1 MVGSYQTITY
11 NRHAVQSATKF
22 KAKIV
27 DVPFC
32 DPESGF
38 AILIASRIEDGKSIV
53 LKGIIPN
60 PVENAYITYQGH
72 WEQDARRGTQYVKVE
87 SCKIDYEAGGTDS
100 IYELLTSGYVP
111 GVGPVTAKKI
121 IKAFGADSLKIIE
134 KSPEKLT
141 ELAGIKEKAAKKIHD
156 AYIHIAKDQELISFL
171 LPFISMQKIN
181 AVLKEYGDS
190 KQALAAI
197 KENPYCLYQDV
208 SGIGFAASDRIA
220 LVGLGMDR
228 KDQRRVEAIVLHS
241 LEVQAQMEGHSFV
254 WLNQLM
260 ACVATTVEKELHESR
275 IPEQSIRD
283 AVNGARRKGLLVAEK
298 SSGNASGKPLF
309 CVYLRRYWA
318 LECDITFLC
327 HTLHHC
333 MNAACGI
340 VSKADVDR
348 AIQNVQMKDGFLQD
362 DTQKQAAYTVYGS
375 DSQNVT
381 VITGGPGSGK
391 TTIIKTIIEAFM
403 VAKGSYYK
411 EEDIL
416 LCAPT
421 GRASARMR
429 EATGHAASTIQ
440 SAYFG
445 YFDNEASVIVVDEFS
460 MCNLETAHMVFSL
473 ASHGCKLVIVGD
485 PDQLPAIGAGNVLRD
500 LIDSGEVNVCKLSSC
515 HRNMGAIVENAIH
528 INAGEQTST
537 FRQDESFLL
546 IPATK
551 GMEIR
556 TTALFNYFH
565 FVRKYGEVN
574 DLDNRHAEDGI
585 RKGVQNICLLT
596 PVRKKGSG
604 YISATDLNLL
614 IRDKL
619 NPATYENSGFIE
631 SLKGVPEQGF
641 DYRIGD
647 RVMLCKNHRG
657 SFVNGD
663 MGFITSFE
671 PKALDQ
677 DGAMICNAYTVRFDN
692 PCDVDGE
699 CFEMIV
705 SRKMMQ
711 SEFALAY
718 AMTVHKSQGS
728 EFKAVVVAF
737 DTGWKQLQQRNLLY
751 TAVTRSKNEC
761 RIVGNMDAV
770 DVAIDTNDIENR
782 NSLLKNRLQH
792 YNNEKY
798 LDIHMT
804 NFGTSGTDCFAE

>member
-11 NRHAVQSATKF
+11 KRYAVQSATKF

-27 DVPFC
+27 DIPFC

-38 AILIASRIEDGKSIV
+38 SILVASRIEDGKSIV

-348 AIQNVQMKDGFLQD
+348 AIQNVQMKDGFLLD
-362 DTQKQAAYTVYGS
+362 DTQKQ
-375 DSQNVT
+375 
-381 VITGGPGSGK
+381 
-391 TTIIKTIIEAFM
+391 
-403 VAKGSYYK
+403 
-411 EEDIL
+411 
-416 LCAPT
+416 
-421 GRASARMR
+421 
-429 EATGHAASTIQ
+429 AASTIQ

-445 YFDNEASVIVVDEFS
+445 CFDNEASVIVVDEFS

-574 DLDNRHAEDGI
+574 DLDNRHEEDGI

-705 SRKMMQ
+705 SRKTMQ

>member
-348 AIQNVQMKDGFLQD
+348 AIQNVQMKDGFLLD

-445 YFDNEASVIVVDEFS
+445 CFDNEASVIVVDEFS

-515 HRNMGAIVENAIH
+515 HRNMGAIVENAMH

-546 IPATK
+546 I
-551 GMEIR
+551 
-556 TTALFNYFH
+556 
-565 FVRKYGEVN
+565 
-574 DLDNRHAEDGI
+574 
-585 RKGVQNICLLT
+585 
-596 PVRKKGSG
+596 
-604 YISATDLNLL
+604 
-614 IRDKL
+614 
-619 NPATYENSGFIE
+619 PATYENSGFIE

-705 SRKMMQ
+705 SRKTMQ

-718 AMTVHKSQGS
+718 VMTVHKSQGS

>member
-11 NRHAVQSATKF
+11 KRYAVQSATKF

-27 DVPFC
+27 DIPFC

-38 AILIASRIEDGKSIV
+38 SILVASRIEDGKSIV

-72 WEQDARRGTQYVKVE
+72 WEQDTRRGTQYVKVE

-121 IKAFGADSLKIIE
+121 IKAFGTDSLKIIE

-141 ELAGIKEKAAKKIHD
+141 ELAGIKEN
-156 AYIHIAKDQELISFL
+156 IHIAKDQELISFL

-220 LVGLGMDR
+220 LVGLGM
-228 KDQRRVEAIVLHS
+228 
-241 LEVQAQMEGHSFV
+241 
-254 WLNQLM
+254 
-260 ACVATTVEKELHESR
+260 
-275 IPEQSIRD
+275 
-283 AVNGARRKGLLVAEK
+283 
-298 SSGNASGKPLF
+298 
-309 CVYLRRYWA
+309 
-318 LECDITFLC
+318 
-327 HTLHHC
+327 
-333 MNAACGI
+333 
-340 VSKADVDR
+340 
-348 AIQNVQMKDGFLQD
+348 
-362 DTQKQAAYTVYGS
+362 
-375 DSQNVT
+375 
-381 VITGGPGSGK
+381 
-391 TTIIKTIIEAFM
+391 
-403 VAKGSYYK
+403 
-411 EEDIL
+411 
-416 LCAPT
+416 
-421 GRASARMR
+421 
-429 EATGHAASTIQ
+429 
-440 SAYFG
+440 
-445 YFDNEASVIVVDEFS
+445 
-460 MCNLETAHMVFSL
+460 
-473 ASHGCKLVIVGD
+473 
-485 PDQLPAIGAGNVLRD
+485 
-500 LIDSGEVNVCKLSSC
+500 
-515 HRNMGAIVENAIH
+515 
-528 INAGEQTST
+528 
-537 FRQDESFLL
+537 
-546 IPATK
+546 
-551 GMEIR
+551 EIR
-556 TTALFNYFH
+556 TTALLNYFY

-585 RKGVQNICLLT
+585 RKGVRNVCLLT

-705 SRKMMQ
+705 SRKTMQ

>member
-11 NRHAVQSATKF
+11 NRYAVQSTTKF

-27 DVPFC
+27 DIPFC

-87 SCKIDYEAGGTDS
+87 SSEIDYEAGGTDS

-228 KDQRRVEAIVLHS
+228 KDQRRVEAIMLHS

-275 IPEQSIRD
+275 I
-283 AVNGARRKGLLVAEK
+283 
-298 SSGNASGKPLF
+298 
-309 CVYLRRYWA
+309 
-318 LECDITFLC
+318 
-327 HTLHHC
+327 
-333 MNAACGI
+333 
-340 VSKADVDR
+340 
-348 AIQNVQMKDGFLQD
+348 
-362 DTQKQAAYTVYGS
+362 
-375 DSQNVT
+375 
-381 VITGGPGSGK
+381 
-391 TTIIKTIIEAFM
+391 
-403 VAKGSYYK
+403 
-411 EEDIL
+411 
-416 LCAPT
+416 
-421 GRASARMR
+421 
-429 EATGHAASTIQ
+429 
-440 SAYFG
+440 
-445 YFDNEASVIVVDEFS
+445 
-460 MCNLETAHMVFSL
+460 
-473 ASHGCKLVIVGD
+473 
-485 PDQLPAIGAGNVLRD
+485 
-500 LIDSGEVNVCKLSSC
+500 
-515 HRNMGAIVENAIH
+515 
-528 INAGEQTST
+528 
-537 FRQDESFLL
+537 
-546 IPATK
+546 
-551 GMEIR
+551 
-556 TTALFNYFH
+556 
-565 FVRKYGEVN
+565 
-574 DLDNRHAEDGI
+574 
-585 RKGVQNICLLT
+585 
-596 PVRKKGSG
+596 
-604 YISATDLNLL
+604 
-614 IRDKL
+614 
-619 NPATYENSGFIE
+619 
-631 SLKGVPEQGF
+631 
-641 DYRIGD
+641 
-647 RVMLCKNHRG
+647 
-657 SFVNGD
+657 
-663 MGFITSFE
+663 
-671 PKALDQ
+671 
-677 DGAMICNAYTVRFDN
+677 CNAYTVRFDN

-705 SRKMMQ
+705 SRKTMQ

-804 NFGTSGTDCFAE
+804 NFGTSGTDCFTE

>member
-11 NRHAVQSATKF
+11 NRYAVQSATKF

-27 DVPFC
+27 DIPFC

-38 AILIASRIEDGKSIV
+38 SILVASRIEDGKSIV

-283 AVNGARRKGLLVAEK
+283 AVN
-298 SSGNASGKPLF
+298 
-309 CVYLRRYWA
+309 
-318 LECDITFLC
+318 
-327 HTLHHC
+327 
-333 MNAACGI
+333 
-340 VSKADVDR
+340 
-348 AIQNVQMKDGFLQD
+348 
-362 DTQKQAAYTVYGS
+362 
-375 DSQNVT
+375 
-381 VITGGPGSGK
+381 
-391 TTIIKTIIEAFM
+391 
-403 VAKGSYYK
+403 
-411 EEDIL
+411 
-416 LCAPT
+416 
-421 GRASARMR
+421 
-429 EATGHAASTIQ
+429 
-440 SAYFG
+440 
-445 YFDNEASVIVVDEFS
+445 
-460 MCNLETAHMVFSL
+460 
-473 ASHGCKLVIVGD
+473 
-485 PDQLPAIGAGNVLRD
+485 
-500 LIDSGEVNVCKLSSC
+500 
-515 HRNMGAIVENAIH
+515 
-528 INAGEQTST
+528 
-537 FRQDESFLL
+537 
-546 IPATK
+546 
-551 GMEIR
+551 
-556 TTALFNYFH
+556 
-565 FVRKYGEVN
+565 
-574 DLDNRHAEDGI
+574 
-585 RKGVQNICLLT
+585 
-596 PVRKKGSG
+596 
-604 YISATDLNLL
+604 
-614 IRDKL
+614 
-619 NPATYENSGFIE
+619 
-631 SLKGVPEQGF
+631 
-641 DYRIGD
+641 
-647 RVMLCKNHRG
+647 
-657 SFVNGD
+657 
-663 MGFITSFE
+663 
-671 PKALDQ
+671 
-677 DGAMICNAYTVRFDN
+677 
-692 PCDVDGE
+692 
-699 CFEMIV
+699 
-705 SRKMMQ
+705 
-711 SEFALAY
+711 

-737 DTGWKQLQQRNLLY
+737 DTSWKQLQQRNLLY

-804 NFGTSGTDCFAE
+804 NFGTSGTDCFEE

>member
-11 NRHAVQSATKF
+11 NRHAVQSATKY

-298 SSGNASGKPLF
+298 SSGNASEKPFF

-348 AIQNVQMKDGFLQD
+348 AIQNVQMKDGFLLD

-391 TTIIKTIIEAFM
+391 TTIIKTIIEAFR

-445 YFDNEASVIVVDEFS
+445 CFDNEASVIVVDEFS

-551 GMEIR
+551 G
-556 TTALFNYFH
+556 
-565 FVRKYGEVN
+565 VN
-574 DLDNRHAEDGI
+574 
-585 RKGVQNICLLT
+585 
-596 PVRKKGSG
+596 
-604 YISATDLNLL
+604 
-614 IRDKL
+614 
-619 NPATYENSGFIE
+619 NPA
-631 SLKGVPEQGF
+631 
-641 DYRIGD
+641 
-647 RVMLCKNHRG
+647 
-657 SFVNGD
+657 
-663 MGFITSFE
+663 
-671 PKALDQ
+671 
-677 DGAMICNAYTVRFDN
+677 
-692 PCDVDGE
+692 
-699 CFEMIV
+699 
-705 SRKMMQ
+705 
-711 SEFALAY
+711 
-718 AMTVHKSQGS
+718 
-728 EFKAVVVAF
+728 
-737 DTGWKQLQQRNLLY
+737 
-751 TAVTRSKNEC
+751 
-761 RIVGNMDAV
+761 
-770 DVAIDTNDIENR
+770 
-782 NSLLKNRLQH
+782 
-792 YNNEKY
+792 
-798 LDIHMT
+798 
-804 NFGTSGTDCFAE
+804 

>member
-11 NRHAVQSATKF
+11 NRYAVQSATKF

-27 DVPFC
+27 DIPFC

-87 SCKIDYEAGGTDS
+87 SSEIDYEAGGTDS

-348 AIQNVQMKDGFLQD
+348 AIQNVQMKDGFLLD

-445 YFDNEASVIVVDEFS
+445 CFDNEASVIVVDEFDFNGMKGSLLTMS
-460 MCNLETAHMVFSL
+460 MFVVLDFVWTKIKEDRTQRKAVFIDE
-473 ASHGCKLVIVGD
+473 CWKLIGTDSNEQAAEDVVEIFRTIRAYGGSAFAMTQD
-485 PDQLPAIGAGNVLRD
+485 ISQFYEYKGGKYGKAIIGNAD
-500 LIDSGEVNVCKLSSC
+500 TKIIM
-515 HRNMGAIVENAIH
+515 H
-528 INAGEQTST
+528 
-537 FRQDESFLL
+537 L
-546 IPATK
+546 IPSEA
-551 GMEIR
+551 
-556 TTALFNYFH
+556 
-565 FVRKYGEVN
+565 
-574 DLDNRHAEDGI
+574 
-585 RKGVQNICLLT
+585 
-596 PVRKKGSG
+596 
-604 YISATDLNLL
+604 
-614 IRDKL
+614 
-619 NPATYENSGFIE
+619 
-631 SLKGVPEQGF
+631 
-641 DYRIGD
+641 
-647 RVMLCKNHRG
+647 
-657 SFVNGD
+657 
-663 MGFITSFE
+663 
-671 PKALDQ
+671 KALQEAIQLTSVEMEAVSSLPRGQGLVCSASAKLFVDFVA
-677 DGAMICNAYTVRFDN
+677 DDYEAKEITTDAKSFYERRKALEKKKREEEEKAAENTVI
-692 PCDVDGE
+692 DV
-699 CFEMIV
+699 EM
-705 SRKMMQ
+705 
-711 SEFALAY
+711 
-718 AMTVHKSQGS
+718 
-728 EFKAVVVAF
+728 
-737 DTGWKQLQQRNLLY
+737 
-751 TAVTRSKNEC
+751 
-761 RIVGNMDAV
+761 
-770 DVAIDTNDIENR
+770 
-782 NSLLKNRLQH
+782 
-792 YNNEKY
+792 
-798 LDIHMT
+798 
-804 NFGTSGTDCFAE
+804 

>member
-11 NRHAVQSATKF
+11 KRYAVQSATKF

-27 DVPFC
+27 DIPFC

-38 AILIASRIEDGKSIV
+38 SILFASRIEDGKSIV

-348 AIQNVQMKDGFLQD
+348 AIQNVQMKDGFLLD

-445 YFDNEASVIVVDEFS
+445 CFDNEASVIVVDEFS

-556 TTALFNYFH
+556 TTALLNYFH
-565 FVRKYGEVN
+565 FVRKNGEVN

-671 PKALDQ
+671 PKALGQ

-705 SRKMMQ
+705 SRKTMQ

>member
-1 MVGSYQTITY
+1 MKPQKSFNSHRY
-11 NRHAVQSATKF
+11 AVQSATKF

-38 AILIASRIEDGKSIV
+38 AILVASRIEDGKSIV

-87 SCKIDYEAGGTDS
+87 SAEIDYEAGGTDS

-208 SGIGFAASDRIA
+208 NGIGFAASDRIA

-309 CVYLRRYWA
+309 CIYLRRYWA

-333 MNAACGI
+333 MNAACGM

-348 AIQNVQMKDGFLQD
+348 AIQNVQQKDGFLLD

-381 VITGGPGSGK
+381 VITGGPGSG
-391 TTIIKTIIEAFM
+391 
-403 VAKGSYYK
+403 
-411 EEDIL
+411 
-416 LCAPT
+416 
-421 GRASARMR
+421 RR
-429 EATGHAASTIQ
+429 
-440 SAYFG
+440 
-445 YFDNEASVIVVDEFS
+445 
-460 MCNLETAHMVFSL
+460 
-473 ASHGCKLVIVGD
+473 
-485 PDQLPAIGAGNVLRD
+485 
-500 LIDSGEVNVCKLSSC
+500 LSSKPSLK
-515 HRNMGAIVENAIH
+515 RLRLQKA
-528 INAGEQTST
+528 
-537 FRQDESFLL
+537 
-546 IPATK
+546 AT
-551 GMEIR
+551 
-556 TTALFNYFH
+556 
-565 FVRKYGEVN
+565 
-574 DLDNRHAEDGI
+574 I
-585 RKGVQNICLLT
+585 RKKTFCSVLLL
-596 PVRKKGSG
+596 VELRQECGKQRDMQHLRFSQRFLV
-604 YISATDLNLL
+604 AL
-614 IRDKL
+614 I
-619 NPATYENSGFIE
+619 
-631 SLKGVPEQGF
+631 
-641 DYRIGD
+641 
-647 RVMLCKNHRG
+647 M
-657 SFVNGD
+657 
-663 MGFITSFE
+663 
-671 PKALDQ
+671 
-677 DGAMICNAYTVRFDN
+677 
-692 PCDVDGE
+692 
-699 CFEMIV
+699 
-705 SRKMMQ
+705 
-711 SEFALAY
+711 
-718 AMTVHKSQGS
+718 
-728 EFKAVVVAF
+728 
-737 DTGWKQLQQRNLLY
+737 KQ
-751 TAVTRSKNEC
+751 V
-761 RIVGNMDAV
+761 
-770 DVAIDTNDIENR
+770 
-782 NSLLKNRLQH
+782 
-792 YNNEKY
+792 
-798 LDIHMT
+798 
-804 NFGTSGTDCFAE
+804 

>member
-1 MVGSYQTITY
+1 MIGSYQTITY
-11 NRHAVQSATKF
+11 NRYAVQSTTKF

-87 SCKIDYEAGGTDS
+87 SSEIDYEAGGTDS

-348 AIQNVQMKDGFLQD
+348 AIQNVQMKDGFLLD

-445 YFDNEASVIVVDEFS
+445 CFDNEASVIVVDEFS

-500 LIDSGEVNVCKLSSC
+500 LIDLSL
-515 HRNMGAIVENAIH
+515 IH
-528 INAGEQTST
+528 I
-537 FRQDESFLL
+537 
-546 IPATK
+546 
-551 GMEIR
+551 
-556 TTALFNYFH
+556 
-565 FVRKYGEVN
+565 
-574 DLDNRHAEDGI
+574 
-585 RKGVQNICLLT
+585 
-596 PVRKKGSG
+596 
-604 YISATDLNLL
+604 
-614 IRDKL
+614 
-619 NPATYENSGFIE
+619 
-631 SLKGVPEQGF
+631 
-641 DYRIGD
+641 
-647 RVMLCKNHRG
+647 
-657 SFVNGD
+657 
-663 MGFITSFE
+663 
-671 PKALDQ
+671 
-677 DGAMICNAYTVRFDN
+677 
-692 PCDVDGE
+692 
-699 CFEMIV
+699 
-705 SRKMMQ
+705 
-711 SEFALAY
+711 
-718 AMTVHKSQGS
+718 
-728 EFKAVVVAF
+728 
-737 DTGWKQLQQRNLLY
+737 
-751 TAVTRSKNEC
+751 
-761 RIVGNMDAV
+761 
-770 DVAIDTNDIENR
+770 
-782 NSLLKNRLQH
+782 
-792 YNNEKY
+792 
-798 LDIHMT
+798 
-804 NFGTSGTDCFAE
+804 

>member
-11 NRHAVQSATKF
+11 NRYAVQSATKF

-27 DVPFC
+27 DIPFC

-87 SCKIDYEAGGTDS
+87 SSEIDYEAGGTDS

-327 HTLHHC
+327 PYIAPLHECSVRHGLESR
-333 MNAACGI
+333 CG
-340 VSKADVDR
+340 
-348 AIQNVQMKDGFLQD
+348 
-362 DTQKQAAYTVYGS
+362 
-375 DSQNVT
+375 
-381 VITGGPGSGK
+381 
-391 TTIIKTIIEAFM
+391 
-403 VAKGSYYK
+403 
-411 EEDIL
+411 
-416 LCAPT
+416 
-421 GRASARMR
+421 
-429 EATGHAASTIQ
+429 
-440 SAYFG
+440 
-445 YFDNEASVIVVDEFS
+445 
-460 MCNLETAHMVFSL
+460 
-473 ASHGCKLVIVGD
+473 
-485 PDQLPAIGAGNVLRD
+485 
-500 LIDSGEVNVCKLSSC
+500 
-515 HRNMGAIVENAIH
+515 
-528 INAGEQTST
+528 
-537 FRQDESFLL
+537 
-546 IPATK
+546 
-551 GMEIR
+551 
-556 TTALFNYFH
+556 
-565 FVRKYGEVN
+565 
-574 DLDNRHAEDGI
+574 
-585 RKGVQNICLLT
+585 
-596 PVRKKGSG
+596 
-604 YISATDLNLL
+604 
-614 IRDKL
+614 
-619 NPATYENSGFIE
+619 
-631 SLKGVPEQGF
+631 
-641 DYRIGD
+641 
-647 RVMLCKNHRG
+647 
-657 SFVNGD
+657 
-663 MGFITSFE
+663 
-671 PKALDQ
+671 
-677 DGAMICNAYTVRFDN
+677 
-692 PCDVDGE
+692 
-699 CFEMIV
+699 
-705 SRKMMQ
+705 
-711 SEFALAY
+711 
-718 AMTVHKSQGS
+718 
-728 EFKAVVVAF
+728 
-737 DTGWKQLQQRNLLY
+737 
-751 TAVTRSKNEC
+751 
-761 RIVGNMDAV
+761 
-770 DVAIDTNDIENR
+770 
-782 NSLLKNRLQH
+782 
-792 YNNEKY
+792 
-798 LDIHMT
+798 
-804 NFGTSGTDCFAE
+804 

>member
-1 MVGSYQTITY
+1 M
-11 NRHAVQSATKF
+11 
-22 KAKIV
+22 
-27 DVPFC
+27 
-32 DPESGF
+32 
-38 AILIASRIEDGKSIV
+38 
-53 LKGIIPN
+53 
-60 PVENAYITYQGH
+60 
-72 WEQDARRGTQYVKVE
+72 
-87 SCKIDYEAGGTDS
+87 
-100 IYELLTSGYVP
+100 
-111 GVGPVTAKKI
+111 
-121 IKAFGADSLKIIE
+121 
-134 KSPEKLT
+134 
-141 ELAGIKEKAAKKIHD
+141 
-156 AYIHIAKDQELISFL
+156 
-171 LPFISMQKIN
+171 
-181 AVLKEYGDS
+181 
-190 KQALAAI
+190 
-197 KENPYCLYQDV
+197 
-208 SGIGFAASDRIA
+208 
-220 LVGLGMDR
+220 
-228 KDQRRVEAIVLHS
+228 
-241 LEVQAQMEGHSFV
+241 
-254 WLNQLM
+254 
-260 ACVATTVEKELHESR
+260 
-275 IPEQSIRD
+275 
-283 AVNGARRKGLLVAEK
+283 AEK

-333 MNAACGI
+333 MNAACGM

-348 AIQNVQMKDGFLQD
+348 AIQNVQMKDGFLLD

-440 SAYFG
+440 SAFFG
-445 YFDNEASVIVVDEFS
+445 CFDNEASVIVVDEFS

-515 HRNMGAIVENAIH
+515 HRNMGAIVENAMH

-574 DLDNRHAEDGI
+574 DLNSRYEEDGI
-585 RKGVQNICLLT
+585 HKGIQNVCLLT

-705 SRKMMQ
+705 SRKTMQ

>member
-11 NRHAVQSATKF
+11 NRYAVQSATKY

-27 DVPFC
+27 DIPFC

-38 AILIASRIEDGKSIV
+38 SILVASRIEDGKSIV

-333 MNAACGI
+333 MNAACGT

-348 AIQNVQMKDGFLQD
+348 AIQNVQMKDGFLLD
-362 DTQKQAAYTVYGS
+362 DTQKQ
-375 DSQNVT
+375 
-381 VITGGPGSGK
+381 
-391 TTIIKTIIEAFM
+391 
-403 VAKGSYYK
+403 
-411 EEDIL
+411 
-416 LCAPT
+416 
-421 GRASARMR
+421 
-429 EATGHAASTIQ
+429 AASTIQ

-445 YFDNEASVIVVDEFS
+445 CFDNEASVIVVDEFS

-699 CFEMIV
+699 CLEMIV
-705 SRKMMQ
+705 SRKTMQ

>member
-1 MVGSYQTITY
+1 MVGSYQTMTH
-11 NRHAVQSATKF
+11 NRYAVQSATKF

-38 AILIASRIEDGKSIV
+38 AILVASRIEDGKSIV

-87 SCKIDYEAGGTDS
+87 SSEIDYEAGGTDS

-208 SGIGFAASDRIA
+208 SSIGFAASDRIA

-333 MNAACGI
+333 MNAACGM

-348 AIQNVQMKDGFLQD
+348 AIQNVQQKDGFLLD

-440 SAYFG
+440 SAFFG
-445 YFDNEASVIVVDEFS
+445 CFDNEASVIVVDEFS

-515 HRNMGAIVENAIH
+515 HRNMGAIVENAH
-528 INAGEQTST
+528 Q
-537 FRQDESFLL
+537 
-546 IPATK
+546 
-551 GMEIR
+551 
-556 TTALFNYFH
+556 
-565 FVRKYGEVN
+565 
-574 DLDNRHAEDGI
+574 
-585 RKGVQNICLLT
+585 
-596 PVRKKGSG
+596 
-604 YISATDLNLL
+604 
-614 IRDKL
+614 
-619 NPATYENSGFIE
+619 
-631 SLKGVPEQGF
+631 
-641 DYRIGD
+641 
-647 RVMLCKNHRG
+647 
-657 SFVNGD
+657 
-663 MGFITSFE
+663 
-671 PKALDQ
+671 
-677 DGAMICNAYTVRFDN
+677 
-692 PCDVDGE
+692 
-699 CFEMIV
+699 
-705 SRKMMQ
+705 
-711 SEFALAY
+711 
-718 AMTVHKSQGS
+718 
-728 EFKAVVVAF
+728 
-737 DTGWKQLQQRNLLY
+737 
-751 TAVTRSKNEC
+751 C
-761 RIVGNMDAV
+761 R
-770 DVAIDTNDIENR
+770 
-782 NSLLKNRLQH
+782 
-792 YNNEKY
+792 
-798 LDIHMT
+798 
-804 NFGTSGTDCFAE
+804 